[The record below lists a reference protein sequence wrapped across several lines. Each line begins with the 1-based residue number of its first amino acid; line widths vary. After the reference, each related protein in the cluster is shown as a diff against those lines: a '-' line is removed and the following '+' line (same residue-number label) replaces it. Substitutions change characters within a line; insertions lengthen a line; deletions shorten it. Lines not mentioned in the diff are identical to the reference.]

1 MDNEKID
8 FSTFLDVP
16 SVRKVRSYILKW
28 RGRMKIGES
37 PSKETSEKHS
47 ASMKEVWKKKR
58 EEFDR
63 THKKLY
69 TLADLEQAR
78 KQGAEDER
86 GRCIDAVVEATHG
99 GALRSAVDAI
109 RALGPI
115 GETREETERQVRQEW
130 VDAARAYREL
140 TVCYRV
146 GKRPTEKLFAALR
159 KADALLDAIAEGK

>member
-1 MDNEKID
+1 M
-8 FSTFLDVP
+8 
-16 SVRKVRSYILKW
+16 
-28 RGRMKIGES
+28 
-37 PSKETSEKHS
+37 SEKHEC
-47 ASMKEVWKKKR
+47 KTCKYE
-58 EEFDR
+58 
-63 THKKLY
+63 KLSICDDPCSYCRYPAGRWEPAEKTY

-78 KQGAEDER
+78 RQGAEDER

-159 KADALLDAIAEGK
+159 KADALLDAIAEGKQDAEED